1 MKLPNLVIW
10 LKIYDFFLL
19 HLNIVANSIMSF
31 KLSEFSWEVFFNS
44 LPIQVFR
51 GLPTNQQS
59 KEMEFWN
66 SWKNLIRKQM
76 STFHISILLANWH
89 AFYPLTK
96 QSWACYFSILGLWL
110 FENWK

>member
-1 MKLPNLVIW
+1 MI
-10 LKIYDFFLL
+10 FFLL

-59 KEMEFWN
+59 KEMEF
-66 SWKNLIRKQM
+66 
-76 STFHISILLANWH
+76 
-89 AFYPLTK
+89 
-96 QSWACYFSILGLWL
+96 
-110 FENWK
+110 